1 MPQLSAQK
9 HYDWGLRNILAVLR
23 TAGQTKRDNIDKPEA
38 FLMYRCV
45 LFLLLYTSIA
55 MHHILRY
62 SSCAACN
69 SGCSMASQLHVRCIC
84 CHGLYHITH
93 TFCTSEINTQ

>member
-1 MPQLSAQK
+1 MLLPLVLVLILLESVLPILLLITPAALNTHIIPLHATAATVTTTTTTANVSQLSAQK

-45 LFLLLYTSIA
+45 PVAT
-55 MHHILRY
+55 MH
-62 SSCAACN
+62 
-69 SGCSMASQLHVRCIC
+69 
-84 CHGLYHITH
+84 
-93 TFCTSEINTQ
+93 